1 MMFHDIRQSVL
12 AAALVVVP
20 LLAGCNRG
28 QGSAPP
34 TPLAEVAVVTIQPER
49 VVLTT
54 ELPGRTSGYLVS
66 QVRPQ
71 VSGLIQK
78 RFFSEGS
85 DVKAGDVLYQ
95 IDPAP
100 FQAAQ
105 DSAAANL
112 EAARKAADRAQA
124 AVAASIAGVARQQAT
139 LELARINRQRVLGLF
154 RENAAAS
161 FERDQAVTDVD
172 VAEAT
177 LRAAEAQVQSDRAA
191 AAAAEAAI
199 KQAEAALETA
209 RINLGYTKVTAP
221 IPGRIGRSNVTE
233 GAMVTAYQVALATIQ
248 AMDPVY
254 VDVPQSTTALLR
266 LRRALANGRINHD
279 GTGSDKVKIIL
290 EDGTAYPLAGTLQ
303 FRDISVDPTTASVI
317 LRIVVPNPEGVLL
330 PGMFVRAVIEEG
342 VDDQAILVPQQA
354 VSRDQKGNPLALIVD
369 SEGKVQQRDL
379 TTDRAVGDRWLITS
393 GLAQGDRVIVEGMQK
408 IRPGLA
414 VKAVPFQAG
423 RGGTAES
430 ANTTRAVAASN

>member
-1 MMFHDIRQSVL
+1 MFPIRQSAL
-12 AAALVVVP
+12 AAALLVTP
-20 LLAGCNRG
+20 LLGGCNRG
-28 QGSAPP
+28 QGSTPP
-34 TPLAEVAVVTIQPER
+34 PPLAEVAVVTIQPER
-49 VVLTT
+49 VMLTT

-66 QVRPQ
+66 EVRPQ
-71 VSGLIQK
+71 VTGLIQK
-78 RFFSEGS
+78 RFFTEGS

-124 AVAASIAGVARQQAT
+124 AVAASVAGVARQQAT

-154 RENAAAS
+154 RDNAAAT
-161 FERDQAVTDVD
+161 FERDQAVTDFD
-172 VAEAT
+172 VAEAS

-191 AAAAEAAI
+191 VAAAEAAI

-233 GAMVTAYQVALATIQ
+233 GAIVTAYQVVLATIQ
-248 AMDPVY
+248 AMDPIY
-254 VDVPQSTTALLR
+254 VDVPQSTAELMR
-266 LRRALANGRINHD
+266 LRRALENGRINHNR
-279 GTGSDKVKIIL
+279 TGSNKVKIIL
-290 EDGTAYPLAGTLQ
+290 EDGTAYPLEGTLQ

-317 LRIVVPNPEGVLL
+317 LRIVVPNPEAVLL

-342 VDDQAILVPQQA
+342 VDEQAILVPQQA

-369 SEGKVQQRDL
+369 AEGKVRQRGL
-379 TTDRAVGDRWLITS
+379 RTDRAIGDTWLIVT

-408 IRPGLA
+408 VRPGAA
-414 VKAVPFQAG
+414 VKAVPFEAG
-423 RGGTAES
+423 RTSAAES
-430 ANTTRAVAASN
+430 PNTTRAVAKSN